1 MKTYKKKVAIAHKQH
16 RQAHSKCCCCL
27 RSEGTQMHHTEYTY
41 TNHEK
46 LGINWFP
53 LCNKCHH
60 EVAHSSNN
68 WIKNKA
74 DPVRNNK
81 NTEEFIARLKLGFK
95 LLYGGIKW

>member
-1 MKTYKKKVAIAHKQH
+1 
-16 RQAHSKCCCCL
+16 
-27 RSEGTQMHHTEYTY
+27 MHHTEYTY

-60 EVAHSSNN
+60 EVAHSSNK

-81 NTEEFIARLKLGFK
+81 NTEEFIARLKLAFK